1 MADYDVNDVLY
12 DPVDD
17 YDEPNTNVKWYW
29 SFMVVPIPK
38 EGEFILQTDIAEVN
52 IRKKYVKTSEAAC
65 AALLNKYKGQK
76 VVVVF
81 SGEFNTGTGLY

>member
-1 MADYDVNDVLY
+1 MGNINVSDILY

-17 YDEPNTNVKWYW
+17 YDEPNTDVKWYW
-29 SFMVVPIPK
+29 CFMIVPIPK
-38 EGEFILQTDIAEVN
+38 EGEFILQIDIAEVN
-52 IRKKYVKTSEAAC
+52 VRKKYVKTSEDAC
-65 AALLNKYKGQK
+65 AAILNKYKDQK